1 MNYKYMQGRRSG
13 LIGIE
18 HLRKATTN
26 LLRWPVF
33 WPKFEISN
41 SSNTARCE
49 IWCKWF
55 WFWRV

>member
-49 IWCKWF
+49 IWCK
-55 WFWRV
+55 